1 MAVKRFFNLVLFLY
15 VRNLSTSFVFK
26 MKAAVVLQ
34 LFSVFIKRLIKLSLF
49 DLITAAVSG
58 IFSPPLAI
66 FPIRVDLLTFSTL
79 RVNFLQDG

>member
-1 MAVKRFFNLVLFLY
+1 
-15 VRNLSTSFVFK
+15 

-66 FPIRVDLLTFSTL
+66 WLLGLTF
-79 RVNFLQDG
+79 